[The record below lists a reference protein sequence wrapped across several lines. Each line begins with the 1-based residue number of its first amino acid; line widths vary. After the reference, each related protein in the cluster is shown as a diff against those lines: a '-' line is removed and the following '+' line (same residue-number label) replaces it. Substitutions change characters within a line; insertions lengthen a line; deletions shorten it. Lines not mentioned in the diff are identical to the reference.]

1 MTINKCKMLR
11 AYDCTEILES
21 GCILSGIHAHK
32 AHSIFPADSR
42 ILCRRNGPISPYPS
56 DIMCRESKDLMSL
69 RARVIIAVFSVN
81 HASGARSPL
90 TAGLRRTDEPAE
102 RQTGD
107 TQTERQVRPA
117 SGDFV
122 KHWWMGYYDDTTNYL
137 KFWFQTNFVSINL
150 FSESYH
156 LIQLLLVR
164 LRLHIWNSIH
174 AAIHGLS

>member
-1 MTINKCKMLR
+1 MTALR
-11 AYDCTEILES
+11 SWNQGVSWVAFTLTKHIQY
-21 GCILSGIHAHK
+21 
-32 AHSIFPADSR
+32 SR
-42 ILCRRNGPISPYPS
+42 LTHVSCVGVMDQYLLIRATLCVA
-56 DIMCRESKDLMSL
+56 SL
-69 RARVIIAVFSVN
+69 KIWWARVIIAVFSVN

>member
-1 MTINKCKMLR
+1 MTALR
-11 AYDCTEILES
+11 SWNQGVSWVAFTLTKHIQY
-21 GCILSGIHAHK
+21 
-32 AHSIFPADSR
+32 SR
-42 ILCRRNGPISPYPS
+42 LTHVSCVGVMDQYLLIRATLCVA
-56 DIMCRESKDLMSL
+56 SL
-69 RARVIIAVFSVN
+69 KIWWASWARVIIAVFSVN

-102 RQTGD
+102 RQTAD